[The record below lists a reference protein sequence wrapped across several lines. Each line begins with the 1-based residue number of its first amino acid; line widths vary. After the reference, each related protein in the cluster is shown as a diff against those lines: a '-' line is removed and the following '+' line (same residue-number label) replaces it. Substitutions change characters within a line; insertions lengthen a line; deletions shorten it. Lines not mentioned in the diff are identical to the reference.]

1 MKQTGKRF
9 VSLALAV
16 MMLVVTAGCS
26 SGGTQDKGKEGAGGA
41 EQESTKGRYVE
52 RILETPKDF
61 KGKGSMGVLEDGSL
75 IIVDSEN
82 GIVSKSKDEGQS
94 WTADENMGKKLKE
107 VVNRDQV
114 ELTSVA
120 VAPDGGLFFSYIL
133 WEESNG
139 QKKTYPEQYVYID
152 NKGKENEFELGLEK
166 YKCSLRKAVFTKEKK
181 LYVLTNS
188 EHIYEIDCKKKTA
201 KKVEEADRDLYGIF
215 PYGNT
220 FAVTGKDKVF
230 IYDAKQGKMDSSDEA
245 LNQFIQGEK
254 SEQVVLG
261 GSQDDKIL
269 AAHSGGIYSHVKAGT
284 VMEQLADGSM
294 TSLSNPSHNPVALF
308 ELGNGVLLLLYDSG
322 ELDSYTYDPEAK
334 TVPDKQLSVYSL
346 YENTTVRQSIH
357 AFRKKHPDVYVK
369 VINGLSGDDGV
380 TESDAVKNLNT
391 QLLAGEGPDVIMM
404 DGMPLDSY
412 VEKGMLLELN
422 DIVAQLESE
431 SGYYKNILEA
441 YQSDGKLFTV
451 PIRFALPVIAGESD
465 RISGIKDLGTLA
477 DAVEAAAS
485 SSGVK
490 ETVFGTYDE
499 TELLQRLWVVC
510 AGAWVKDG
518 KTVDKQ
524 AVTEFLTQAKKIYK
538 GEQKNLSS
546 SAKQKHQEMVSMY
559 KKNNMEFDPQNGDRQ
574 LSYMLMGSSKIVA
587 GLFRSMSELRNLF
600 SVVNK
605 DQKVSWQHWQGQQ
618 SNTFVPTGLTSIS
631 SNAADKELA
640 AEFVKTLLGTEVQK
654 NDLGDGFPVNKE
666 AFATYSEDPDK
677 GKHDSRISVSG
688 GEGSGSYDLNLVWP
702 TKEQLGQVEKVFEN
716 CQMPA
721 NTMRRIQEEVYRIAA
736 GALSGEKEIEACAEE
751 IYQKIQLLYEE

>member
-308 ELGNGVLLLLYDSG
+308 ELGNGVLLL
-322 ELDSYTYDPEAK
+322 
-334 TVPDKQLSVYSL
+334 
-346 YENTTVRQSIH
+346 
-357 AFRKKHPDVYVK
+357 
-369 VINGLSGDDGV
+369 
-380 TESDAVKNLNT
+380 
-391 QLLAGEGPDVIMM
+391 
-404 DGMPLDSY
+404 
-412 VEKGMLLELN
+412 
-422 DIVAQLESE
+422 
-431 SGYYKNILEA
+431 
-441 YQSDGKLFTV
+441 
-451 PIRFALPVIAGESD
+451 
-465 RISGIKDLGTLA
+465 
-477 DAVEAAAS
+477 
-485 SSGVK
+485 
-490 ETVFGTYDE
+490 
-499 TELLQRLWVVC
+499 
-510 AGAWVKDG
+510 
-518 KTVDKQ
+518 
-524 AVTEFLTQAKKIYK
+524 
-538 GEQKNLSS
+538 
-546 SAKQKHQEMVSMY
+546 
-559 KKNNMEFDPQNGDRQ
+559 
-574 LSYMLMGSSKIVA
+574 
-587 GLFRSMSELRNLF
+587 
-600 SVVNK
+600 
-605 DQKVSWQHWQGQQ
+605 
-618 SNTFVPTGLTSIS
+618 
-631 SNAADKELA
+631 
-640 AEFVKTLLGTEVQK
+640 
-654 NDLGDGFPVNKE
+654 
-666 AFATYSEDPDK
+666 
-677 GKHDSRISVSG
+677 
-688 GEGSGSYDLNLVWP
+688 
-702 TKEQLGQVEKVFEN
+702 
-716 CQMPA
+716 
-721 NTMRRIQEEVYRIAA
+721 
-736 GALSGEKEIEACAEE
+736 
-751 IYQKIQLLYEE
+751 